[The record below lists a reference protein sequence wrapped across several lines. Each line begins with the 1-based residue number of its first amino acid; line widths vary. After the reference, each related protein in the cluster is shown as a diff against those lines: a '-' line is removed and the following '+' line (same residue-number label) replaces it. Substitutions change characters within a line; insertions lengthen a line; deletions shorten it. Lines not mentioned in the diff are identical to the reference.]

1 MLRAANYKSPV
12 NRFDFQGRVVRQ
24 DHPAV
29 VERGEVTA
37 DGETVPGQADQFPD
51 GAAPVFQRVNDGVA
65 VQAVVFLRG
74 VHVVVAV
81 GCVL

>member
-1 MLRAANYKSPV
+1 M
-12 NRFDFQGRVVRQ
+12 VRQ

-29 VERGEVTA
+29 VERSEVPA
-37 DGETVPGQADQFPD
+37 DGETVPGLADEFPD

-74 VHVVVAV
+74 VHIVVAV
-81 GCVL
+81 GGVL

>member
-1 MLRAANYKSPV
+1 M
-12 NRFDFQGRVVRQ
+12 VRQ
-24 DHPAV
+24 DHAAV
-29 VERGEVTA
+29 VERREVPA

-51 GAAPVFQRVNDGVA
+51 GTTSVFQRVNDGVA

-81 GCVL
+81 LGVL